1 MNAPALDLPEYVE
14 NTEPGRQRMLELL
27 AFDVDDSGMEWT
39 VQDVIEELELLV
51 DTKATMAYEDFIDG
65 VREQA
70 RRLLK

>member
-1 MNAPALDLPEYVE
+1 
-14 NTEPGRQRMLELL
+14 MLELL